1 MTENDF
7 DRTARLWLED
17 GPTDMP
23 DRALLAA
30 LDEIHVTRQRR
41 ALWPARRFSSMG
53 NTTRLAVGVAAI
65 VVVAFVGIGLVS
77 SKAGGAGGAAATA
90 TPAPHELTVGSIAS
104 LEPGAYVTA
113 DPFLARVTFTVPAGW
128 GANMG
133 GPYALWLDQT
143 TASGPE
149 AMSFLIF
156 DSVYADACH
165 YDKGLAHPGPTVD
178 ALATA
183 LATMPGLD
191 ATTPTDV
198 TLGGYQGKQ
207 LTLTAPASTAGCT
220 LAPDGY
226 AIWQLPLGAI
236 HSMMPGERDRVWILD
251 VDGQRLVI
259 DAAEVPGQTAEAKAE
274 IQGIL
279 DSIRIAPITSP
290 TPKPS

>member
-1 MTENDF
+1 
-7 DRTARLWLED
+7 
-17 GPTDMP
+17 
-23 DRALLAA
+23 
-30 LDEIHVTRQRR
+30 
-41 ALWPARRFSSMG
+41 
-53 NTTRLAVGVAAI
+53 
-65 VVVAFVGIGLVS
+65 
-77 SKAGGAGGAAATA
+77 
-90 TPAPHELTVGSIAS
+90 
-104 LEPGAYVTA
+104 
-113 DPFLARVTFTVPAGW
+113 
-128 GANMG
+128 MG
-133 GPYALWLDQT
+133 GPYVLWLDQT
-143 TASGPE
+143 TGSGPAE
-149 AMSFLIF
+149 LTFSTF

-165 YDKGLAHPGPTVD
+165 YDKGLARPTPGPTVD

-236 HSMMPGERDRVWILD
+236 DSMTPGERDRVWILD

-290 TPKPS
+290 SPKPS